1 MSNLIRLPLNTLYVT
16 QWYNERKTFPWI
28 TKKQRG
34 YLWKLWEKPGSLSVA
49 FPNTRE
55 LIHQMFTAH
64 KVSMDLKFYL
74 VEGHI
79 HSHKTPDQIVL
90 WLGEMCPRFTGCFDS
105 DWHHILAVW
114 QSGDFTIH
122 FLVLA
127 FNPVWH
133 ILTKLN
139 TKWLTV
145 CSFKK
150 GFQASFFSNKG
161 CSVQTPSLSNRKQWE
176 EKC

>member
-1 MSNLIRLPLNTLYVT
+1 MSNLIRLPLNTLYLS

-34 YLWKLWEKPGSLSVA
+34 YLWKLQEKQGSLSA
-49 FPNTRE
+49 GFSNERE
-55 LIHQMFTAH
+55 LIHQLFTAH
-64 KVSMDLKFYL
+64 KVSMDLIFYL
-74 VEGHI
+74 DEGHI

-90 WLGEMCPRFTGCFDS
+90 WLGAMCPRITGCFDG

-127 FNPVWH
+127 FNLVWH
-133 ILTKLN
+133 ILTKLSIN
-139 TKWLTV
+139 
-145 CSFKK
+145 CMFFQNK
-150 GFQASFFSNKG
+150 GFKQHYLSF
-161 CSVQTPSLSNRKQWE
+161 
-176 EKC
+176 